1 LETLSTELILFAA
14 ALAGAGVLAGLV
26 AGLLGVGGGL
36 VVVPVVYSALGI
48 TDMDA
53 LYRMH
58 VSVATSLALII
69 PTSVRSASEHYR
81 RGAVDPA
88 LLRRWALPMMAGVA
102 AGVLAASALP
112 SAALSLLF
120 AAVVL
125 AMAAYLGLTSARA
138 PTVTG
143 TATPSWR
150 TLPIP
155 FSVGTLSTMMGIGGG
170 SLSVPAMS
178 WLGYAVHRA
187 VGTSAAFGLLIALPG
202 TLGFVLSGWGR
213 SGLPPGSLGFVNLIA
228 LGCLLPTTLLC
239 VPLGVRLAHRLPE
252 RPLKLAF
259 AGFLLLVGLRMLAA
273 ALTVR

>member
-1 LETLSTELILFAA
+1 MEALTTELILFAG
-14 ALAGAGVLAGLV
+14 ALAVAGLLAGLV

-36 VVVPVVYSALGI
+36 VVVPVVYSALGV

-58 VSVATSLALII
+58 VAVATSLALII
-69 PTSVRSASEHYR
+69 PTSIRSAQAHYR
-81 RGAVDPA
+81 RGAVDAA
-88 LLRRWALPMMAGVA
+88 LLRRWAAPMTAGVI

-112 SAALSLLF
+112 SASLSLLF
-120 AAVVL
+120 AVVVL
-125 AMAAYLGLTSARA
+125 VMAAYLALTSAHA
-138 PTVTG
+138 PTVSG
-143 TATPSWR
+143 TVVPSWR
-150 TLPIP
+150 TLPVP
-155 FSVGTLSTMMGIGGG
+155 FSVGALSTMMGIGGG

-187 VGTSAAFGLLIALPG
+187 VGTSAAFGLLIALPA

-213 SGLPPGSLGFVNLIA
+213 GGLPPGSLGFVNLIA
-228 LGCLLPTTLLC
+228 LACLLPTTLLC

-273 ALTVR
+273 ALGAG